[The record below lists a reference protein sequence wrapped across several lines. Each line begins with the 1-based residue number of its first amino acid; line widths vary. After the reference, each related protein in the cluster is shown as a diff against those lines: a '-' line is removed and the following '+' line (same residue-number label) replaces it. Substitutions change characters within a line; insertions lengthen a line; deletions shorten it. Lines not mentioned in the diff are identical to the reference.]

1 MEKQADSYS
10 WGYMLRKCQ
19 RENLRSDSTLPIR
32 SLPHDLVTGGIPH
45 AGFRHVCLVT
55 QSYPTLCDVM
65 HCGLRGFSVLGDSPA
80 RIVEWVAMSSSGE
93 SSQFRDQTQVSGTA
107 GGFFTD

>member
-1 MEKQADSYS
+1 MEKQADSYLL
-10 WGYMLRKCQ
+10 GYMLRKCQ
-19 RENLRSDSTLPIR
+19 GENLRSDLTLPIR

-45 AGFRHVCLVT
+45 AVFRHVCLVT
-55 QSYPTLCDVM
+55 QSYPTLFDVM